1 MTQVT
6 IGGGRVVCEMD
17 EAAVD
22 EYKQV
27 VGWLQKAIASRDDA
41 YAALKVA
48 LAERDTARETHRGL
62 VAERDA
68 AIAERDALREE
79 VGLLHAAIESDA
91 ESRIA
96 AHDAANQ
103 ARAFAADLRE
113 ELAALRAIAQNA
125 LDHGGDRELVY
136 APLYQQ
142 ALEDIAD
149 EPQDE

>member
-1 MTQVT
+1 MAQVT

-27 VGWLQKAIASRDDA
+27 VGWLQQALASRDDA

-68 AIAERDALREE
+68 AIAERAHYGDTMSAKLGQCENERDALR
-79 VGLLHAAIESDA
+79 
-91 ESRIA
+91 
-96 AHDAANQ
+96 
-103 ARAFAADLRE
+103 
-113 ELAALRAIAQNA
+113 AALQS
-125 LDHGGDRELVY
+125 LVDGKS
-136 APLYQQ
+136 
-142 ALEDIAD
+142 EFDIEYDTGMPAD
-149 EPQDE
+149 EARRIMDLAYNRK

>member
-17 EAAVD
+17 VAAVE

-27 VGWLQKAIASRDDA
+27 VGWLQQALASRDDA

-68 AIAERDALREE
+68 AVESKRMFAQGEMKAIYERNTARVEANVL
-79 VGLLHAAIESDA
+79 SN
-91 ESRIA
+91 RIA
-96 AHDAANQ
+96 GL
-103 ARAFAADLRE
+103 RATAQ
-113 ELAALRAIAQNA
+113 AAL
-125 LDHGGDRELVY
+125 DKGGDRELIG
-136 APLYQQ
+136 APIYQQ
-142 ALEDIAD
+142 ALEDIAS
-149 EPQDE
+149 EEQDD